1 MSELAWVL
9 ITLAS
14 AIVAGNIA
22 VVVAVRAF
30 YRRVRRNLAL
40 NGAPLRM
47 RARLSHGSRREVLKL
62 RVRLNETL
70 DSGQAAMDLAVRS
83 EGPRG
88 ELPRLFRRLR
98 VESAGLETQL
108 RLLESETDGDVL
120 AEALPTA
127 RARVDDVTGL
137 VRRLRSAV
145 ASGLGGLSDDSL
157 TALRSDVDRE
167 ITAVRAGMD
176 ELHELNVQGRFYD
189 TVEQPPNKRS
199 TRGERGATHE

>member
-70 DSGQAAMDLAVRS
+70 ESGQAAMDLAVRS

-98 VESAGLETQL
+98 VESAGLESQL
-108 RLLESETDGDVL
+108 RLLESETDGEVL

-189 TVEQPPNKRS
+189 AVEQPPIKRS
-199 TRGERGATHE
+199 TRGERGASHE